1 MEADHRQEFS
11 DKNSQDKIKQ
21 TDGIFYIKFQE
32 KMGIKIIKTL
42 LVNKTK
48 VMESTSL

>member
-1 MEADHRQEFS
+1 MKADHRQEFS
-11 DKNSQDKIKQ
+11 DKNSQHKIKQ

-32 KMGIKIIKTL
+32 KINNIIIKTL
-42 LVNKTK
+42 LVNTTK